1 MGTAFKSF
9 DESMRESDSNIPY
22 TVPDRSENP
31 VEDLYHL
38 PMREYRAVM
47 KAREKFGSH
56 NQANAIE
63 QAFCGNKDSFINLNR
78 NEEADVLEFLEFQKI
93 ALPSGQRVRTKTME
107 KSDS

>member
-1 MGTAFKSF
+1 
-9 DESMRESDSNIPY
+9 MRESDSTMPY

-31 VEDLYHL
+31 VAGLSHL
-38 PMREYRAVM
+38 PMREYRTVM
-47 KAREKFGSH
+47 KAREKFGNH
-56 NQANAIE
+56 NQATSIE

-93 ALPSGQRVRTKTME
+93 TLPSGHRIRSKEME